1 MRNEITKETL
11 KETESSLDAVLESFA
26 KTEHQKQTRK
36 VSFLCLDEES
46 SETSNTGKGHT
57 GVELASGTSVG

>member
-1 MRNEITKETL
+1 MPYQNKL
-11 KETESSLDAVLESFA
+11 LESFA